1 MGGGS
6 PIAWKGPG
14 REQRSGSPHLGVS
27 ALRETGNCGGGGTF
41 LAGSVP
47 PLHPPLP
54 VPSARVLQGRSGA
67 GGCSRLRDG
76 MDGMERAGLGRS
88 EGTPAG
94 SRERCGEGEKQTGW
108 AGGGQREPG
117 EQRERKKRVEKKLI
131 N

>member
-1 MGGGS
+1 
-6 PIAWKGPG
+6 
-14 REQRSGSPHLGVS
+14 
-27 ALRETGNCGGGGTF
+27 
-41 LAGSVP
+41 
-47 PLHPPLP
+47 
-54 VPSARVLQGRSGA
+54 
-67 GGCSRLRDG
+67 

-117 EQRERKKRVEKKLI
+117 EQRERKKRVKKKLI